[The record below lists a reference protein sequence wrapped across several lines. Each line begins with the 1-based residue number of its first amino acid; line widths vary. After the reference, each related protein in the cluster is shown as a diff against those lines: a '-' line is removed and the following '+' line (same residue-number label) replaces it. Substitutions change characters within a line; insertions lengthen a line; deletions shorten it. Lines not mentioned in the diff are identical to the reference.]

1 MKRRSLEAE
10 ARIENLKR
18 LGACLAGGFVL
29 ALMIG
34 KQEGTQA
41 DFGYAFREAVLGP
54 RIFVF
59 LGIGVLLY
67 LAITFGPQFLPYL
80 TRPGLRPLAAGF
92 VTVVVSFTLLKWT
105 DSPQINTGKF
115 RPLADAAAD
124 TGGLDALTR
133 LFFGSAFS
141 ALPWVLLIL
150 VTVLAAVGMIRRSA
164 GISYAAAGL
173 AFLLGIWAIYT
184 STRVSDFLGY
194 PNHATGGAVAMLGFF
209 TIAVSAV
216 VSARSQSDVAD
227 TDGFVDKVLAW
238 RPGAALV
245 GIGLVVGL
253 VGVLNAAWFS
263 PGDRNATLSTTAT
276 MFHGTGL
283 SAFSMAYLDWLG
295 FVLFFVTLV
304 VSAAASFL
312 RHRLLGFASVV
323 LGVASTLITLVVV
336 YDFSDLAAG
345 QGFGGA
351 QGAWDNLGTGSWMTC
366 AALSLFAGAGYLV
379 VKWTGAPDL
388 GDAADSDLVGSGMSA
403 TRGQLGTATLLIV
416 LVAAL
421 FYPPTATEF
430 WQTVLVAEVGIYV
443 LLAIGLNVV
452 VGWAGLLD
460 LGFIAFYAIGSY
472 TTAYFTGRLPV
483 KPPEWLLLTPLA
495 AIPFAV
501 AICLVAGVALG
512 FPTLRLRG
520 DYLAIV
526 TLGFGEI
533 IRVVANNATGFTNGP
548 RGAFN
553 IPSPEIHIGPLH
565 LTWGES
571 ALGYWYLLLVLI
583 IIIVILFNRLEHSRL
598 GRAWAAVR
606 EDEVAAQ
613 ATGINT
619 TRVKLMAF
627 AIGASTSGVAGVFF
641 ASQVGSFTPEN
652 FVLNNS
658 ILVVAYV
665 VFGGMGSLP
674 GAMAGA
680 AVLTWLPNFLKDQVP
695 AEDRQM
701 WIGALILLMMIFR
714 PAGLIPAR
722 RRKAELTG
730 LDKPSS
736 AETTAVPAGEG
747 M

>member
-1 MKRRSLEAE
+1 MKRRSVEAE

-18 LGACLAGGFVL
+18 FVACLAGGFVL
-29 ALMIG
+29 ALMVG
-34 KQEGTQA
+34 TQEGTQQ
-41 DFGYAFREAVLGP
+41 DFGYAFRQSVAMP
-54 RIFVF
+54 RILIF

-67 LAITFGPQFLPYL
+67 LAITFGPRAKPYL
-80 TRPGLRPLAAGF
+80 TRPGLRPLGAG
-92 VTVVVSFTLLKWT
+92 VLTVVISLTLLKWT

-115 RPLADAAAD
+115 RPLADAAAP
-124 TGGLDALTR
+124 TQALDSLAR
-133 LFFGSAFS
+133 LWFGSAFS
-141 ALPWVLLIL
+141 QTAWLLLII
-150 VTVLAAVGMIRRSA
+150 VTVLAAAGMIRRSA
-164 GISYAAAGL
+164 PLSYAAAIL
-173 AFLLGIWAIYT
+173 AGVLGIWAEYA
-184 STRVSDFLGY
+184 SAAVSKFLHY
-194 PNHATGGAVAMLGFF
+194 PSHATGGAVAMLGFF
-209 TIAVSAV
+209 TIAVASL
-216 VSARSQSDVAD
+216 VSARSQAAEAD
-227 TDGFVDKVLAW
+227 TDGFIDRVLGW
-238 RPGAALV
+238 RPGLALV
-245 GIGLVVGL
+245 VLGFAVGL
-253 VGVLNAAWFS
+253 VGVFNAAWFS
-263 PGDRNATLSTTAT
+263 PGDRNATLSTTAS
-276 MFHGTGL
+276 MFGATNLNGF
-283 SAFSMAYLDWLG
+283 AQTYLDWLG

-304 VSAAASFL
+304 VAGVASYL
-312 RHRLLGFASVV
+312 RHRLLAYAAIV
-323 LGVASTLITLVVV
+323 LGLVSTLLTLVVV
-336 YDFSDLAAG
+336 HDFSELG
-345 QGFGGA
+345 GKQGFDGA
-351 QGAWDNLGTGSWMTC
+351 QGAWDNLGTGAWMTC

-379 VKWTGAPDL
+379 LKDL
-388 GDAADSDLVGSGMSA
+388 RVEAKGVRAGSDIVGSGTA
-403 TRGQLGTATLLIV
+403 GARGQVAAATM
-416 LVAAL
+416 LVVIIAAL

-430 WQTVLVAEVGIYV
+430 WQTVLVSEIGIYV

-483 KPPEWLLLTPLA
+483 QPPDWLLLSPLA
-495 AIPFAV
+495 CIPFAI
-501 AICLVAGVALG
+501 AACLIAGVALG

-533 IRVVANNATGFTNGP
+533 IRVIANNANGFTNGP

-553 IPSPEIHIGPLH
+553 IPAPQIHLGPIH
-565 LTWGES
+565 LTWGDS
-571 ALGYWYLLLVLI
+571 ALGFWYLLLVLI
-583 IIIVILFNRLEHSRL
+583 AIIVILFNRLENSRL
-598 GRAWAAVR
+598 GRAWAAIR

-619 TRVKLMAF
+619 RNVKLLAF

-680 AVLTWLPNFLKDQVP
+680 AVLTWLPEFLKDQVP

-701 WIGALILLMMIFR
+701 WIGALILIMMIFR

-722 RRKAELTG
+722 RRKAELHG
-730 LDKPSS
+730 LDIPSS
-736 AETTAVPAGEG
+736 AEATAVPASEG

>member
-1 MKRRSLEAE
+1 MKRRSVEAE

-18 LGACLAGGFVL
+18 FGACLAGGFVL
-29 ALMIG
+29 ALMVG
-34 KQEGTQA
+34 TQEGTQQ
-41 DFGYAFREAVLGP
+41 DFGYAFRQSVAMP
-54 RIFVF
+54 RILIF

-67 LAITFGPQFLPYL
+67 LAITFGPRAKPYL
-80 TRPGLRPLAAGF
+80 TRPGLRPLGAG
-92 VTVVVSFTLLKWT
+92 VLTVIISLTLLKWT

-115 RPLADAAAD
+115 RPLADAAAP
-124 TGGLDALTR
+124 TQALDSLAR
-133 LFFGSAFS
+133 LWFGSAFS
-141 ALPWVLLIL
+141 QTAWLLLII
-150 VTVLAAVGMIRRSA
+150 VTVLAAAGMIRRSA
-164 GISYAAAGL
+164 PLSYAAAIL
-173 AFLLGIWAIYT
+173 AGVLGIWAEYA
-184 STRVSDFLGY
+184 SAAVSKFLHY
-194 PNHATGGAVAMLGFF
+194 PSHATGGAVAMLGFF
-209 TIAVSAV
+209 TIAVASL
-216 VSARSQSDVAD
+216 VSARSQAAEAD
-227 TDGFVDKVLAW
+227 TDGFIDRVLGW
-238 RPGAALV
+238 RPGLALV
-245 GIGLVVGL
+245 VLGFAVGL
-253 VGVLNAAWFS
+253 VGVFNAAWFS
-263 PGDRNATLSTTAT
+263 PGDRNATLSTTAS
-276 MFHGTGL
+276 MFGATNLNGF
-283 SAFSMAYLDWLG
+283 AQTYLDWLG

-304 VSAAASFL
+304 VAGVASYL
-312 RHRLLGFASVV
+312 RHRLLAYAAIV
-323 LGVASTLITLVVV
+323 LGLVSTLLTLVVV
-336 YDFSDLAAG
+336 HDFSALG
-345 QGFGGA
+345 GKQGFDGA
-351 QGAWDNLGTGSWMTC
+351 QGAWDNLGTGAWMTC

-379 VKWTGAPDL
+379 LKDL
-388 GDAADSDLVGSGMSA
+388 RIEAKGVRAGSDIVGSGTA
-403 TRGQLGTATLLIV
+403 GARGQVAAATM
-416 LVAAL
+416 LVVIIAAL

-430 WQTVLVAEVGIYV
+430 WQTVLVSEIGIYV

-483 KPPEWLLLTPLA
+483 QPPDWLLLSPLA
-495 AIPFAV
+495 CIPFAI
-501 AICLVAGVALG
+501 AACLIAGVALG

-533 IRVVANNATGFTNGP
+533 IRVIANNANGFTNGP

-553 IPSPEIHIGPLH
+553 IPAPQIHLGPIH
-565 LTWGES
+565 LTWGDS
-571 ALGYWYLLLVLI
+571 ALGFWYLLLVLI
-583 IIIVILFNRLEHSRL
+583 AIIVLLFNRLENSRL
-598 GRAWAAVR
+598 GRAWAAIR

-619 TRVKLMAF
+619 RNVKLLAF

-680 AVLTWLPNFLKDQVP
+680 AVLTWLPEFLKDQVP

-701 WIGALILLMMIFR
+701 WIGALILVMMIFR

-722 RRKAELTG
+722 RRKAELSG
-730 LDKPSS
+730 LDRPSS
-736 AETTAVPAGEG
+736 AEATAVPAGEG